1 MLIILEILVI
11 ITTIA
16 SWLYMLLK
24 GNGSI
29 LSRQGAESL
38 KYYTVLSNIFAGM
51 TAVLTAVFML
61 SAGRAKMLPYWVG
74 VLKYSSAVSV
84 GLTFLVVMVFLG
96 PRMSYPPLFKGP
108 LLCLHAVGP
117 LLTILSFAVNPMIP
131 RMGFPASFLAVI
143 PTVFYG
149 AGYILN
155 ILKNGLGEGEN
166 TNDWYGFAIG
176 GLRGIPVA
184 FAVIL
189 LVTWGIAL
197 LLRMI

>member
-1 MLIILEILVI
+1 M
-11 ITTIA
+11 
-16 SWLYMLLK
+16 K
-24 GNGSI
+24 F
-29 LSRQGAESL
+29 
-38 KYYTVLSNIFAGM
+38 YTVLSNIFAGL
-51 TAVLTAVFML
+51 TAVLTTGFML
-61 SAGRAKMLPYWVG
+61 FSGGAGTLPYWVG

-131 RMGFPASFLAVI
+131 RMGFSASFLAVI

-155 ILKNGLGEGEN
+155 ILRNGLGEGEN

-176 GLRGIPVA
+176 GIKGIPVA

-197 LLRMI
+197 LLRMV